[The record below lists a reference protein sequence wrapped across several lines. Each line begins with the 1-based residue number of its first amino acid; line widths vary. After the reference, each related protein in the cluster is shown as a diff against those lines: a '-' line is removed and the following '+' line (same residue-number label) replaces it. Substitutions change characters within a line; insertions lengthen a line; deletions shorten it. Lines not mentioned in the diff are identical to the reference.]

1 MNYIIIFLLTFLVF
15 KASSNDECMTAN
27 EILTEE
33 CKEKIKEFY
42 VNKEEGFLNE
52 EYIEDKWT
60 VKVIQHE
67 KDKRKW
73 AVYASVNGKVTNGDR
88 LRVRILT
95 EDENSCEYGNTITS
109 FYTTISNA
117 KTLNFSN
124 DIIPAKF
131 KGEVINIK
139 LLFANRFLSGYSVTI
154 DMGWNHLDSIKE
166 YFQGL
171 KKVDL
176 KLLDSGTIKIKE
188 YFDINENTFS
198 LNALNEALERAK
210 KECIKIIKHK

>member
-1 MNYIIIFLLTFLVF
+1 M
-15 KASSNDECMTAN
+15 
-27 EILTEE
+27 
-33 CKEKIKEFY
+33 
-42 VNKEEGFLNE
+42 
-52 EYIEDKWT
+52 
-60 VKVIQHE
+60 
-67 KDKRKW
+67 
-73 AVYASVNGKVTNGDR
+73 
-88 LRVRILT
+88 
-95 EDENSCEYGNTITS
+95 
-109 FYTTISNA
+109 
-117 KTLNFSN
+117 NFSN
-124 DIIPAKF
+124 DIIPANF